1 MKKLLIPFLLI
12 LLLQSCV
19 TTYSPYKAANTGGK
33 KCSKPH
39 RIR

>member
-1 MKKLLIPFLLI
+1 MF
-12 LLLQSCV
+12 LLQSCV

-39 RIR
+39 SVR